1 MTLPTPLGRSEDD
14 HGEPLKAERIH
25 EKLQRQPAPPEQE
38 PPMTTPSGMPGPS
51 TPGPYPQPGPY
62 GQPPQPQ
69 KKRRTWLIVLL
80 VILALMLIGIVGCV
94 ALIGTAGK
102 AVDEAVTE
110 VSASQ
115 EASEQAEED
124 RNAPREVT
132 PGKAFTIGS
141 HKVLDGW
148 NVKADSSLGDAEFQV
163 TGKAKNVSEATSTMF
178 IHIKFISKSGEV
190 LGNVDCSTGDLE
202 PGQTER
208 MNCLSDGQYT
218 SKCDKVTAEADF

>member
-1 MTLPTPLGRSEDD
+1 
-14 HGEPLKAERIH
+14 
-25 EKLQRQPAPPEQE
+25 
-38 PPMTTPSGMPGPS
+38 MTTPSGTPEPS
-51 TPGPYPQPGPY
+51 AQGPYPQPGPY

-80 VILALMLIGIVGCV
+80 VILGLMLIGIVGCV

-115 EASEQAEED
+115 EASQQAEED

-178 IHIKFISKSGEV
+178 IHIKFIDKSGEV

-208 MNCLSDGQYT
+208 MSCVSNGQYT
-218 SKCDKVTAEADF
+218 SKYDKVTAEADF

>member
-1 MTLPTPLGRSEDD
+1 MT
-14 HGEPLKAERIH
+14 A
-25 EKLQRQPAPPEQE
+25 PAA
-38 PPMTTPSGMPGPS
+38 MPGPS
-51 TPGPYPQPGPY
+51 TPGPYSQPGPY
-62 GQPPQPQ
+62 GQPPQPP

-94 ALIGTAGK
+94 ALVGTAGK

-115 EASEQAEED
+115 EASQQVEED

-148 NVKADSSLGDAEFQV
+148 KVKADSTFGNAEFQV

-178 IHIKFISKSGEV
+178 IHLKFIDKSGEV
-190 LGNVDCSTGDLE
+190 QGNVECSTGDLE

-208 MNCLSDGQYT
+208 MTCISDGQYT
-218 SKCDKVTAEADF
+218 SKYDKVTAEADF

>member
-1 MTLPTPLGRSEDD
+1 MKNCSVSQPHQNRSADD
-14 HGEPLKAERIH
+14 YTVRHAGAIRPRTVSSARAVRPATTAAE
-25 EKLQRQPAPPEQE
+25 EA
-38 PPMTTPSGMPGPS
+38 G
-51 TPGPYPQPGPY
+51 
-62 GQPPQPQ
+62 
-69 KKRRTWLIVLL
+69 TWLIVLL

-115 EASEQAEED
+115 ETSQQAEED

-148 NVKADSSLGDAEFQV
+148 KVKADSSLGDAEFQV
-163 TGKAKNVSEATSTMF
+163 SGKAK
-178 IHIKFISKSGEV
+178 
-190 LGNVDCSTGDLE
+190 
-202 PGQTER
+202 
-208 MNCLSDGQYT
+208 
-218 SKCDKVTAEADF
+218 

>member
-1 MTLPTPLGRSEDD
+1 
-14 HGEPLKAERIH
+14 
-25 EKLQRQPAPPEQE
+25 
-38 PPMTTPSGMPGPS
+38 MPGPS
-51 TPGPYPQPGPY
+51 TPGPYSQPGPY
-62 GQPPQPQ
+62 GQPSQPP

-94 ALIGTAGK
+94 ALIGTAGRPSMK
-102 AVDEAVTE
+102 SIMEAFTE
-110 VSASQ
+110 AAESQ
-115 EASEQAEED
+115 QVEDD

-141 HKVLDGW
+141 HKVLEGW
-148 NVKADSSLGDAEFQV
+148 KVKAESSFGDAEFQV
-163 TGKAKNVSEATSTMF
+163 SGKAKNVNEATSTMF

-208 MNCLSDGQYT
+208 MSCLSDGQYT
-218 SKCDKVTAEADF
+218 SKYDKVTAEADF

>member
-1 MTLPTPLGRSEDD
+1 
-14 HGEPLKAERIH
+14 
-25 EKLQRQPAPPEQE
+25 
-38 PPMTTPSGMPGPS
+38 MTTPSAMPGPS
-51 TPGPYPQPGPY
+51 TPGPYSQPGPY
-62 GQPPQPQ
+62 GQPPPPQ

-80 VILALMLIGIVGCV
+80 ILLVLMLFGIVGCV

-102 AVDEAVTE
+102 AIDQSITEAST
-110 VSASQ
+110 
-115 EASEQAEED
+115 EASEWQQAEDD

-148 NVKADSSLGDAEFQV
+148 KVKADSSLGEAEFQV

-178 IHIKFISKSGEV
+178 IHIKFINKSGEV

-208 MNCLSDGQYT
+208 MSCLSNGQYT
-218 SKCDKVTAEADF
+218 SKYDKVTAEADF

>member
-1 MTLPTPLGRSEDD
+1 MS
-14 HGEPLKAERIH
+14 
-25 EKLQRQPAPPEQE
+25 
-38 PPMTTPSGMPGPS
+38 TPSGMPGPS
-51 TPGPYPQPGPY
+51 APGPYPQPGPY

-110 VSASQ
+110 VSASE
-115 EASEQAEED
+115 EASQQAEDD

-141 HKVLDGW
+141 HKVLEGW
-148 NVKADSSLGDAEFQV
+148 KVKADSSLGDAEFQV

-178 IHIKFISKSGEV
+178 IHIKFIDKSGEV

-208 MNCLSDGQYT
+208 MNCLSNGQYT
-218 SKCDKVTAEADF
+218 SKYDKVTAEADF

>member
-1 MTLPTPLGRSEDD
+1 MKNCSVS
-14 HGEPLKAERIH
+14 
-25 EKLQRQPAPPEQE
+25 QPQQKQE

-62 GQPPQPQ
+62 GQLPQPQ

-94 ALIGTAGK
+94 ALIGTAGRPSMK
-102 AVDEAVTE
+102 SIMEAFTE
-110 VSASQ
+110 AAESQ
-115 EASEQAEED
+115 QVEDD

-141 HKVLDGW
+141 HKVLEGW
-148 NVKADSSLGDAEFQV
+148 KVKAESSFGDAEFQV
-163 TGKAKNVSEATSTMF
+163 SGKAKNVSEATSTMF
-178 IHIKFISKSGEV
+178 SHIKFISKSGEV

-208 MNCLSDGQYT
+208 MSCLSDGQYT
-218 SKCDKVTAEADF
+218 SKYDKVTAEADF

>member
-38 PPMTTPSGMPGPS
+38 PPMSTPSGMPGPS

-80 VILALMLIGIVGCV
+80 FILALMLIGIVGCV

-148 NVKADSSLGDAEFQV
+148 KVKADSSLGDAEFQV
-163 TGKAKNVSEATSTMF
+163 SGKAKNVSEAASTMF
-178 IHIKFISKSGEV
+178 IHIKFIDKSGEV

-208 MNCLSDGQYT
+208 MNCISDGQYT
-218 SKCDKVTAEADF
+218 SKYDKVTAEADF